1 MRAMPDLR
9 ILVTGFEPFGGDS
22 VNPSWLVAQHLSR
35 ASIAGAQLQA
45 LQLPCVFGLSAQVL
59 AQALVQHQPDVVLAL
74 GLAQGR
80 EGISIER
87 VAINVDD
94 ARIADNAA
102 HQPIDIPVV
111 PGGPAAYFS
120 TLPIKRLAQG
130 LQQAGHSA
138 HVSQTA
144 GTFVCN
150 HVFYALQHH
159 LQGQRVMSGFVH
171 LPALP
176 EQAARAGRPTPPS
189 MALAA
194 QVAAVQCLVELCVA
208 HQPDG
213 HTGDVLV
220 SGGAIS

>member
-1 MRAMPDLR
+1 MR
-9 ILVTGFEPFGGDS
+9 ILLTGFEPFGGDS
-22 VNPSWLVAQHLSR
+22 VNPSWLVAQQLEGMSF
-35 ASIAGAQLQA
+35 AGAQVQA
-45 LQLPCVFGLSAQVL
+45 VQLPCVFGISAQVL
-59 AQALVQHQPDVVLAL
+59 VQALAQHQPDVVLAL

-94 ARIADNAA
+94 ARMADNAG
-102 HQPIDIPVV
+102 HQPIDTPVV

-130 LQQAGHSA
+130 LQQAGHPA
-138 HVSQTA
+138 HISQTA

-159 LQGQRVMSGFVH
+159 LLGQHVMSGFVH

-176 EQAARAGRPTPPS
+176 EQAERAPDPRPPH
-189 MALAA
+189 MALSD
-194 QVAAVQCLVELCVA
+194 QVAAVQKLLQLCVA
-208 HQPDG
+208 HASRRE
-213 HTGDVLV
+213 GDVRV
-220 SGGAIS
+220 SGGAIH

>member
-9 ILVTGFEPFGGDS
+9 ILITGFEPFGGDS

-45 LQLPCVFGLSAQVL
+45 LQLPCAFGLSVQVL

-94 ARIADNAA
+94 ARIPDNAGQ
-102 HQPIDIPVV
+102 QPIDTPVV

-120 TLPIKRLAQG
+120 TLPIKRLVQG
-130 LQQAGHSA
+130 LQQAGHPA
-138 HVSQTA
+138 HISQTA
-144 GTFVCN
+144 GTFACN

-159 LQGQRVMSGFVH
+159 LHGQRAMSGFVH

-189 MALAA
+189 MALAD
-194 QVAAVQCLVELCVA
+194 QVAAVQCLLQLCVA
-208 HQPDG
+208 HQTDG
-213 HTGDVLV
+213 SAGDVRV

>member
-1 MRAMPDLR
+1 MR
-9 ILVTGFEPFGGDS
+9 ILLTGFEPFGGDS
-22 VNPSWLVAQHLSR
+22 VNPSWLVAQHL
-35 ASIAGAQLQA
+35 AGVHLAGAQLQA
-45 LQLPCVFGLSAQVL
+45 LQLPCVFGLSAQRLV
-59 AQALVQHQPDVVLAL
+59 QALAQHQPDVVLAL

-94 ARIADNAA
+94 ARIPDNAGQ
-102 HQPIDIPVV
+102 QPIDTPVV
-111 PGGPAAYFS
+111 SGGPAAYFS

-130 LQQAGHSA
+130 LQQAGHAA
-138 HVSQTA
+138 HISQTA

-159 LQGQRVMSGFVH
+159 LHGQGVMSGFVH

-176 EQAARAGRPTPPS
+176 EQAARAGQPTPPS

-194 QVAAVQCLVELCVA
+194 QVAAVQQLLQLCMA
-208 HQPDG
+208 HASG
-213 HTGDVLV
+213 RGGDVRV
-220 SGGAIS
+220 SGGAIH

>member
-1 MRAMPDLR
+1 VQA
-9 ILVTGFEPFGGDS
+9 
-22 VNPSWLVAQHLSR
+22 VA
-35 ASIAGAQLQA
+35 
-45 LQLPCVFGLSAQVL
+45 
-59 AQALVQHQPDVVLAL
+59 QHQPDVVLAL

-94 ARIADNAA
+94 ARIPDNAGQ
-102 HQPIDIPVV
+102 QPIDTPVV

-130 LQQAGHSA
+130 LQQAGHPV
-138 HVSQTA
+138 HISQTA

-159 LQGQRVMSGFVH
+159 LHGQGVMSGFVH

-189 MALAA
+189 MALAD
-194 QVAAVQCLVELCVA
+194 QVAVVKQLLALCVDHRA
-208 HQPDG
+208 SADA
-213 HTGDVLV
+213 GDVRLV
-220 SGGAIS
+220 GGAIS

>member
-1 MRAMPDLR
+1 MSDLR

-35 ASIAGAQLQA
+35 ASIAGVQLQA
-45 LQLPCVFGLSAQVL
+45 VQLPCVFGLSAQLLV
-59 AQALVQHQPDVVLAL
+59 QALAQHQPDVVLAL

-94 ARIADNAA
+94 ARIPDNVGQ
-102 HQPIDIPVV
+102 QPIDTPVV

-120 TLPIKRLAQG
+120 TLPIKRLALG
-130 LQQAGHSA
+130 LQQAGHP
-138 HVSQTA
+138 VNISQTA

-189 MALAA
+189 MDLAA
-194 QVAAVQCLVELCVA
+194 QVAAVQQLLALCVVHWA
-208 HQPDG
+208 SD
-213 HTGDVLV
+213 GDVRV
-220 SGGAIS
+220 AGGAIS

>member
-1 MRAMPDLR
+1 MR
-9 ILVTGFEPFGGDS
+9 ILLTGFEPFGGDS
-22 VNPSWLVAQHLSR
+22 VNPSWLVAQQLEGMSF
-35 ASIAGAQLQA
+35 AGAQVQA
-45 LQLPCVFGLSAQVL
+45 VQLPCVFGISAQVL
-59 AQALVQHQPDVVLAL
+59 VQALAQHQPDVVLAL

-94 ARIADNAA
+94 ARMADNAGR
-102 HQPIDIPVV
+102 QPIDTPVV

-130 LQQAGHSA
+130 LQQAGHPA
-138 HVSQTA
+138 HISQTA

-159 LQGQRVMSGFVH
+159 LLGQHVMSGFVH

-176 EQAARAGRPTPPS
+176 EQADRAPDPRPPH
-189 MALAA
+189 MALSD
-194 QVAAVQCLVELCVA
+194 QVAAVQKLLQLCVA
-208 HQPDG
+208 HASQRE
-213 HTGDVLV
+213 GDVRV
-220 SGGAIS
+220 SGGANH

>member
-102 HQPIDIPVV
+102 HQPIDTPVV

-130 LQQAGHSA
+130 LQQAGHPA

-194 QVAAVQCLVELCVA
+194 QVAAVQCLLELCVDHRASA
-208 HQPDG
+208 HA
-213 HTGDVLV
+213 GDVRV
-220 SGGAIS
+220 SGGAIH

>member
-9 ILVTGFEPFGGDS
+9 ILITGFEPFGGDS
-22 VNPSWLVAQHLSR
+22 VNSSWLVAQHLSR
-35 ASIAGAQLQA
+35 ASIVGAQVQA
-45 LQLPCVFGLSAQVL
+45 LQLPCVFGVSAQVL
-59 AQALVQHQPDVVLAL
+59 VQALAQHQPDVVLAL

-94 ARIADNAA
+94 ARIPDNAGQ
-102 HQPIDIPVV
+102 QPIDTPVV

-120 TLPIKRLAQG
+120 TLPIKRLVLG
-130 LQQAGHSA
+130 LQQAGHPA
-138 HVSQTA
+138 HISQTA
-144 GTFVCN
+144 GTFACN

-159 LQGQRVMSGFVH
+159 LHGQRAISGFVH

-189 MALAA
+189 MALAN
-194 QVAAVQCLVELCVA
+194 QVAAVQCLLELCVDHRASA
-208 HQPDG
+208 HA
-213 HTGDVLV
+213 GDVRV
-220 SGGAIS
+220 SGGAIH

>member
-45 LQLPCVFGLSAQVL
+45 LQLPCAFGLSAQVL

-94 ARIADNAA
+94 ARIADNAG
-102 HQPIDIPVV
+102 HQPIDTPVV

-130 LQQAGHSA
+130 LQQAGHPA

-159 LQGQRVMSGFVH
+159 LHGKRVMSGFVH

-194 QVAAVQCLVELCVA
+194 QVAAVQCLLELCVDHRASA
-208 HQPDG
+208 HA
-213 HTGDVLV
+213 GDVRV
-220 SGGAIS
+220 SGGAIH

>member
-45 LQLPCVFGLSAQVL
+45 LQLPCAFGLSAQVL

-94 ARIADNAA
+94 ARIADNAG
-102 HQPIDIPVV
+102 HQPIDTPVV

-130 LQQAGHSA
+130 LQQAGHPA

-150 HVFYALQHH
+150 HVFSALQHH
-159 LQGQRVMSGFVH
+159 LHGKRVMSGFVH

-176 EQAARAGRPTPPS
+176 EQAARAGLPTPPS

-194 QVAAVQCLVELCVA
+194 QVAAVQCLLEICVNHRASA
-208 HQPDG
+208 HA
-213 HTGDVLV
+213 GDVRV
-220 SGGAIS
+220 SGGAIH

>member
-1 MRAMPDLR
+1 MR
-9 ILVTGFEPFGGDS
+9 ILLTGFEPFGGGS
-22 VNPSWLVAQHLSR
+22 VNPSWLVAQHL
-35 ASIAGAQLQA
+35 AGVDLAGEQLQA
-45 LQLPCVFGLSAQVL
+45 VQLPCVFGLSAQRLV
-59 AQALVQHQPDVVLAL
+59 QALAQHQPDVVLAL

-94 ARIADNAA
+94 ARIPDNAGQ
-102 HQPIDIPVV
+102 QPIDTPVV

-130 LQQAGHSA
+130 LQQAGHAA
-138 HVSQTA
+138 HISQTA

-150 HVFYALQHH
+150 HVFFTMQHH
-159 LQGQRVMSGFVH
+159 LRGQHVMSGFVH

-194 QVAAVQCLVELCVA
+194 QVAAVQKLLQLCVA
-208 HQPDG
+208 HASD
-213 HTGDVLV
+213 GDVRV
-220 SGGAIS
+220 SGGAIH

>member
-1 MRAMPDLR
+1 MR
-9 ILVTGFEPFGGDS
+9 ILLTGFEPFGGDS
-22 VNPSWLVAQHLSR
+22 VNPSWLVAQQLEGMSF
-35 ASIAGAQLQA
+35 AGAQVQA
-45 LQLPCVFGLSAQVL
+45 VQLPCVFGISAQVL
-59 AQALVQHQPDVVLAL
+59 VQALAQHQPDVVLAL

-94 ARIADNAA
+94 ARMADNAG
-102 HQPIDIPVV
+102 HQPIDTPVV

-130 LQQAGHSA
+130 LQQAGHPA
-138 HVSQTA
+138 HISQTA

-159 LQGQRVMSGFVH
+159 LLGQHVMSGFAH

-176 EQAARAGRPTPPS
+176 EQADRAPDPRPPH
-189 MALAA
+189 MALSD
-194 QVAAVQCLVELCVA
+194 QVAAVQKLLQLCVA
-208 HQPDG
+208 HASRRE
-213 HTGDVLV
+213 GDVRV
-220 SGGAIS
+220 SGGAIH